1 MIVNAQTE
9 AALKGIEATFIK
21 IISECVELET
31 VSITDKAAKSLISE
45 AMLYSLNA
53 GGKRIRPMLLLEMA
67 KAYGDINDGVV
78 AFAAAIEMI
87 HTYSLIHDDLPCMDD
102 DDLRRGKPTS
112 HIVFGEDI
120 AVLAG
125 DSLLNLASEV
135 MLETVLKNCGN
146 NNYMYAMREILKASG
161 SNGMILGQVA
171 DIKYHETDI
180 DVATLDFINFN
191 KTGRLLTAS
200 IVAGAFLG
208 GADNNEIALL
218 REIGRDIGQLF
229 QIVDDV
235 LDVVGDT
242 EKLGKRTQIDTKN
255 NKKTYPNLLG
265 LDGTY
270 QAIQTLQS
278 ELDSKIAL
286 LSIESSFLKSLV
298 IFLVNREY

>member
-1 MIVNAQTE
+1 MIMNTQTE
-9 AALKGIEATFIK
+9 KALKDIETTLDRIVSEFVGIDTL
-21 IISECVELET
+21 ST
-31 VSITDKAAKSLISE
+31 TDKAAKSLIAE

-67 KAYGDINDGVV
+67 KAYGDISDDVV
-78 AFAAAIEMI
+78 SFAAAIEMI

-112 HIVFGEDI
+112 HVVFGEDI
-120 AVLAG
+120 AILAG

-135 MLETVLKNCGN
+135 MLKTIIKNCEN

-171 DIKYHETDI
+171 DIKYHEKDI

-200 IVAGAFLG
+200 IVAGAYIG
-208 GADNNEIALL
+208 GAEDKEISLL
-218 REIGRDIGQLF
+218 REIGREIGLLF

-235 LDVVGDT
+235 LDVVGDA

-270 QAIQTLQS
+270 QAIKILQVS
-278 ELDSKIAL
+278 LESKVEC
-286 LSIESSFLKSLV
+286 LSIEPTFLKSLV
-298 IFLVNREY
+298 DFLANREY

>member
-1 MIVNAQTE
+1 MIISKQTE
-9 AALKGIEATFIK
+9 NAIKGIEATFVK
-21 IISECVELET
+21 LVSEYVEIDT
-31 VSITDKAAKSLISE
+31 KMDYDQSAKSLISE

-53 GGKRIRPMLLLEMA
+53 GGKRIRPMLVLEMA
-67 KAYGDINDGVV
+67 GAYGDTNDV
-78 AFAAAIEMI
+78 AVTFAAAIEMI

-112 HIVFGEDI
+112 HVVFGEDI

-135 MLETVLKNCGN
+135 MLDTVIKHCENI
-146 NNYMYAMREILKASG
+146 NYMHAMREILKASG

-180 DVATLDFINFN
+180 DVATLDFINYN

-200 IVAGAFLG
+200 IIAGAYIG
-208 GADNNEIALL
+208 GADEIEIRLL
-218 REIGRDIGQLF
+218 REIGREIGLLF

-235 LDVVGDT
+235 LDVVGDA

-255 NKKTYPNLLG
+255 NKITYPSLLG
-265 LDGTY
+265 LEGTN
-270 QAIQTLQS
+270 QAIQSLQRS
-278 ELDSKIAL
+278 LDSKINRL
-286 LSIESSFLKSLV
+286 RIESSFLKSLV
-298 IFLVNREY
+298 VFLVNRDY

>member
-1 MIVNAQTE
+1 MQTE
-9 AALKGIEATFIK
+9 ATLKQIEALFVK
-21 IISECVELET
+21 CVADYVELDT
-31 VSITDKAAKSLISE
+31 PTAYDQVAKSLIAE

-53 GGKRIRPMLLLEMA
+53 GGKRIRPMLVLEMA
-67 KAYGDINDGVV
+67 KAYGEINKGAV

-112 HIVFGEDI
+112 HVVYGEDI
-120 AVLAG
+120 AVLTG

-135 MLETVLKNCGN
+135 MLDTVIN
-146 NNYMYAMREILKASG
+146 NSENIKYIHAMREILKASG

-171 DIKYHETDI
+171 DIKYHESEV

-200 IVAGAFLG
+200 IVAGAYIG
-208 GADNNEIALL
+208 GADDNEIALL
-218 REIGRDIGQLF
+218 REIGREIGLLF

-235 LDVVGDT
+235 LDVVGDS
-242 EKLGKRTQIDTKN
+242 EKLGKRTHIDTKN

-265 LDGTY
+265 LEGTY
-270 QAIQTLQS
+270 QAIERLQQS
-278 ELDSKIAL
+278 LKSKIDRL
-286 LSIESSFLKSLV
+286 TIESSFLISLV
-298 IFLVNREY
+298 DFLVNREH

>member
-1 MIVNAQTE
+1 MIISKQTE
-9 AALKGIEATFIK
+9 NAIKGIEATFIK
-21 IISECVELET
+21 LVAEFVELDT
-31 VSITDKAAKSLISE
+31 KTAYDQAAKSLISE

-67 KAYGDINDGVV
+67 GAYGDTNDGAL
-78 AFAAAIEMI
+78 AFATAIEMI

-112 HIVFGEDI
+112 HVVFGEDI

-135 MLETVLKNCGN
+135 MLDTVIKHCENI
-146 NNYMYAMREILKASG
+146 NYMHAMREILKASG

-171 DIKYHETDI
+171 DIKYHEADI

-200 IVAGAFLG
+200 IIAGAYIG
-208 GADNNEIALL
+208 GADDNEITLL
-218 REIGRDIGQLF
+218 RGIGREIGLLF

-235 LDVVGDT
+235 LDVVGDS
-242 EKLGKRTQIDTKN
+242 EKLGKRTQIDSRN
-255 NKKTYPNLLG
+255 NKMTYPNLLG
-265 LDGTY
+265 LEGTN
-270 QAIQTLQS
+270 QAIQNLQRS
-278 ELDSKIAL
+278 LDLKIDQL
-286 LSIESSFLKSLV
+286 HIESSFLKSLV
-298 IFLVNREY
+298 DFLANRDY

>member
-1 MIVNAQTE
+1 MIVSSQTE
-9 AALKGIEATFIK
+9 TALTQIETSFVEIVT
-21 IISECVELET
+21 EFVELNAVT
-31 VSITDKAAKSLISE
+31 GYDKAAKTLISE

-53 GGKRIRPMLLLEMA
+53 GGKRIRPMLVLEMA
-67 KAYGDINDGVV
+67 KAYGDINDGAV

-112 HIVFGEDI
+112 HVVFGEDI

-135 MLETVLKNCGN
+135 MLETVIKNCEN
-146 NNYMYAMREILKASG
+146 INYMHAMREILKASG

-171 DIKYHETDI
+171 DIKYHESEIDI
-180 DVATLDFINFN
+180 ETLDFINFN

-200 IVAGAFLG
+200 IFAGAYIG
-208 GADNNEIALL
+208 GADGKEIALL
-218 REIGRDIGQLF
+218 REIGRDIGLLF

-235 LDVVGDT
+235 LDVVGDA

-265 LDGTY
+265 LEGTY
-270 QAIQTLQS
+270 LAIQRLQDS
-278 ELDSKIAL
+278 LESKIDD
-286 LSIESSFLKSLV
+286 LSIDSSFLKSLV
-298 IFLVNREY
+298 DFLVKRDY

>member
-1 MIVNAQTE
+1 MIMNAQTE
-9 AALKGIEATFIK
+9 AALKGIELTFDK
-21 IISECVELET
+21 IVFEFVGLDA
-31 VSITDKAAKSLISE
+31 VSATDKAAKSLIAE

-67 KAYGDINDGVV
+67 KAYGDINNDVV
-78 AFAAAIEMI
+78 TFAAAIEMI

-102 DDLRRGKPTS
+102 DDLRRGKSTS
-112 HIVFGEDI
+112 HVVYGEDI

-135 MLETVLKNCGN
+135 MLKTVIKNCEN

-200 IVAGAFLG
+200 IVAGAYIG
-208 GADNNEIALL
+208 GAEDKEISLL
-218 REIGRDIGQLF
+218 REIGRDIGLLF

-235 LDVVGDT
+235 LDVVGDA

-255 NKKTYPNLLG
+255 HKKTYPNLLG

-270 QAIQTLQS
+270 QAIKSLQS
-278 ELDSKIAL
+278 ALKSKVES
-286 LSIESSFLKSLV
+286 LSIEPTFLVSLV
-298 IFLVNREY
+298 DFLANREY